1 MCKSICLFVVEKKGE
16 HCESK
21 GEKKKNFMECEMEAA
36 VVGRRLRLYCSAV
49 VALVRPMRE
58 KYGERQRTTAAV
70 NAQEA
75 RPTFFL
81 FLT

>member
-1 MCKSICLFVVEKKGE
+1 MNQK
-16 HCESK
+16 
-21 GEKKKNFMECEMEAA
+21 EKKKNFMECEMEAA

-49 VALVRPMRE
+49 VVLVRPMRE